1 MRLILIR
8 HGETAWNQQGK
19 FQGQSPI
26 DLNKKGLSQASSLAK
41 AVATMAPDAIYSSP
55 LARTL
60 STARIIAE
68 HLSRPVSTLDGLKE
82 ISLGE
87 LEGITGQEMIERYPE
102 LHQAWKTHAPS
113 VTFPEGE
120 SLEQLQDRAWGALE
134 YLENAHPGEAVVAVT
149 HNFAIRT
156 ILCRLLALPLAQF
169 AQFRIDLASIT
180 VLRTDSNARQI
191 VTMNDISHL
200 AGDTP
205 IDA

>member
-26 DLNKKGLSQASSLAK
+26 DLNEKGLSQANRLAK
-41 AVATMAPDAIYSSP
+41 AVAAMAPDSIYSSP

-68 HLSRPVSTLDGLKE
+68 PLSKPVSTLEGLKE

-87 LEGITGQEMIERYPE
+87 LEGITGQEMRERYPE
-102 LHQAWKTHAPS
+102 LHEAWNAHAPS
-113 VTFPEGE
+113 VTFPGGE
-120 SLEQLQDRAWGALE
+120 SLERLQDRAWACLE
-134 YLENAHPGEAVVAVT
+134 YLENTYQGEAVAAVT

-169 AQFRIDLASIT
+169 TQFRIDLASIT
-180 VLRTDSNARQI
+180 VLQVDSHARQI
-191 VTMNDISHL
+191 VTMNDVSHL